1 MLFLNTLREN
11 IKTLHSELVYN
22 SKYNIQSCNNNACFK
37 GQRHHI
43 YTFYKLYMQSQII
56 NEKNIFTT

>member
-1 MLFLNTLREN
+1 MLFLHTLREN

-22 SKYNIQSCNNNACFK
+22 SKYNIQSCNACFK
-37 GQRHHI
+37 GQRQHI

-56 NEKNIFTT
+56 YEKNIFTT